1 MLRNLSESR
10 PPLRNPRSWQSL
22 PVAGSRTR
30 TAHKRTKSDAQI
42 GRHLSWFVIDWCEA
56 NAMNFGKFPK
66 DGPNRVIFLQWTMAA
81 TVFSEGTALEGS
93 IAPAK
98 LSNPCIASKS
108 GVDLAISL
116 VVGVVT
122 VDGKL
127 NISERM
133 CTDYVQLYNLLNNGI
148 TMTNLVT
155 STHSGLKPSMNSEET
170 NNQRMLYGSH
180 RSFGR
185 WSSGPNRKGD
195 VT

>member
-1 MLRNLSESR
+1 
-10 PPLRNPRSWQSL
+10 
-22 PVAGSRTR
+22 
-30 TAHKRTKSDAQI
+30 
-42 GRHLSWFVIDWCEA
+42 
-56 NAMNFGKFPK
+56 MNFGKCPK
-66 DGPNRVIFLQWTMAA
+66 MDQTDQTELFFYSGPWLPTCLFRGDYRIGRI
-81 TVFSEGTALEGS
+81 VF
-93 IAPAK
+93 APAK

-116 VVGVVT
+116 VVGVVA

-133 CTDYVQLYNLLNNGI
+133 CTDYVQLYNLLNNEI
-148 TMTNLVT
+148 KMTNLVT

>member
-1 MLRNLSESR
+1 
-10 PPLRNPRSWQSL
+10 
-22 PVAGSRTR
+22 
-30 TAHKRTKSDAQI
+30 
-42 GRHLSWFVIDWCEA
+42 
-56 NAMNFGKFPK
+56 MNFGKFPK